1 MRFSR
6 FLGAGIGAGA
16 MALLS
21 GAAASAAP
29 MIDQSYLPS
38 TTYTYSVE
46 ADGRDGVVAQT
57 FTAGTTG
64 SLTRVGMQF
73 LALAVGSVAFEF
85 RLGIR
90 KVGVDGAPDF
100 DADYLSVQT
109 ERVPLPGLPVF
120 SPFLLA
126 FDLATAVS
134 LTSGS
139 TYAIELQRTGG
150 DAPLTWVA
158 NYNGAP
164 YDAGNPYRY
173 YNDNGSLVPL
183 GADRDASF
191 VTWVDAEAPV
201 TGVPLPAAGWLLI
214 AGLGALGLARR
225 RA

>member
-6 FLGAGIGAGA
+6 FLGGGIGVGA

-21 GAAASAAP
+21 AAAASAAP

-38 TTYTYSVE
+38 MTYTYSVE

-73 LALAVGSVAFEF
+73 IALVTGSYSFQF

-90 KVGVDGAPDF
+90 EVGVDGAPDF

-109 ERVPLPGLPVF
+109 EFVPTAGFPVF
-120 SPFLLA
+120 SPILLT

-150 DAPLTWVA
+150 SVPLTWVA

-173 YNDNGSLVPL
+173 YNDNGTLEPL